1 MDLTLTMTKNVDLEN
16 SSNLELLD
24 LFIVLDTAFGRLSLE
39 SLEMDPL
46 YWTVPY
52 PGCRLVTLAFYH
64 LETPGYMLLLM
75 DYREYAPTSQD

>member
-1 MDLTLTMTKNVDLEN
+1 MDLTLTMTKNVEN

-24 LFIVLDTAFGRLSLE
+24 LFIVLDTTCGRLSLE
-39 SLEMDPL
+39 SLERDPL

-75 DYREYAPTSQD
+75 KYREED

>member
-39 SLEMDPL
+39 SLEIDL
-46 YWTVPY
+46 DT
-52 PGCRLVTLAFYH
+52 
-64 LETPGYMLLLM
+64 
-75 DYREYAPTSQD
+75 